1 MTALLALNTIDR
13 LIDGDKDVR
22 FRERYTVA
30 DAIFMHR
37 IATEPVAKITFY
49 DLPVLPKR
57 KHKGRKHNES
67 KHFYTNKN
75 KRWVR

>member
-13 LIDGDKDVR
+13 LIDGDKDIR

-49 DLPVLPKR
+49 DLPKR
-57 KHKGRKHNES
+57 KHKGRKHNEI
-67 KHFYTNKN
+67 KHFHPNKN